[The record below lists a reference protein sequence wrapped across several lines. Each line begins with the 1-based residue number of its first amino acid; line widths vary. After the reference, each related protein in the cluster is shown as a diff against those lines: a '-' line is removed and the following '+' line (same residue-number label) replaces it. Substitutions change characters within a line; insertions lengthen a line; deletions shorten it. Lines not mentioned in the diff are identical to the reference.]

1 MSSVLYALYR
11 FYRSGLDNELCK
23 DEGFVD
29 TTKVS
34 LCPFRE
40 EPEDVNPLLFCAAPE
55 FYQVIVSSARVTIWS
70 PTFLKNHLPSAP
82 YLTANKSLL
91 KYGAM
96 KLYLTWLS

>member
-11 FYRSGLDNELCK
+11 FYRSGRDNELCK

-55 FYQVIVSSARVTIWS
+55 FYQVIVSSARVTISS
-70 PTFLKNHLPSAP
+70 PTFLKNH
-82 YLTANKSLL
+82 LTANKSLL

-96 KLYLTWLS
+96 KLYLT